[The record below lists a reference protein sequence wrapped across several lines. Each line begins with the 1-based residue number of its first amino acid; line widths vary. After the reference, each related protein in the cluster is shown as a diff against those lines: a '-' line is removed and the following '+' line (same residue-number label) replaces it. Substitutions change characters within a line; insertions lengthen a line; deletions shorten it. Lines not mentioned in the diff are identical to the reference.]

1 MHAQSTWWDAQ
12 PGVRQKATWQR
23 KRTEI
28 EEEQRPQSWGGPN
41 DDQVAYQSLS
51 LPTILLV
58 QSKIIEVQKKPKT
71 CPKSYK
77 YHGAKIIQP
86 STHSSIHPPI
96 SQPSIHLS
104 FTQLSINIHIHSSSV
119 PHPPTYP
126 SICPFTYSSI
136 HSSIH
141 SSTHLSIHLPIYPL
155 IYPKPYNW
163 QIWIQH
169 WAFHALWPGD
179 TEVNEHKQMPASL
192 SSQEWK

>member
-1 MHAQSTWWDAQ
+1 M
-12 PGVRQKATWQR
+12 
-23 KRTEI
+23 
-28 EEEQRPQSWGGPN
+28 
-41 DDQVAYQSLS
+41 
-51 LPTILLV
+51 
-58 QSKIIEVQKKPKT
+58 QKKPKLDQ
-71 CPKSYK
+71 KSYK
-77 YHGAKIIQP
+77 YYRTKIIQP
-86 STHSSIHPPI
+86 STHSSFHPPI

-119 PHPPTYP
+119 PNPSTHPST
-126 SICPFTYSSI
+126 CPFTYSPI

-155 IYPKPYNW
+155 IYPNPYNW

-192 SSQEWK
+192 SAQEWKQGRPVKEGIMSRWQWSPWLRTFHIHFTHLLWIHWWGGGLGAKGS